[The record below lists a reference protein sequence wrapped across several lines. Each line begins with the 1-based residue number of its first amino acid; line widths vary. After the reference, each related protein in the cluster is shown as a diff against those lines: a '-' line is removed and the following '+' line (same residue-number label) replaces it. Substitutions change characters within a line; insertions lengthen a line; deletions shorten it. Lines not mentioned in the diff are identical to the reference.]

1 MDDRRARFNALYRSN
16 GDPWG
21 FTVRPYEQMKYD
33 VTLAAL
39 PSPRYARALE
49 VGCSIGVLSEKLA
62 ARCDRFLGVDV
73 SDEAIRMARRRCRLA
88 RNASFSVV
96 EVPRQ
101 WPHAEYD
108 LIVLSEI
115 LYFLTAVEVADLA
128 RLVARDLER
137 NGDCVLVNWL
147 GHTDTTLTGERAACL
162 FTESLRAERSLWTYS
177 SQSRPDFRLD
187 VLTAC

>member
-39 PSPRYARALE
+39 PRLRYARALE

-62 ARCDRFLGVDV
+62 SRCARFLGVDV
-73 SDEAIRMARRRCRLA
+73 SDEAIGMARRRCRSS
-88 RNASFSVV
+88 RNASFNVT

-115 LYFLTAVEVADLA
+115 LYFLTAAEVANVA

-147 GHTDTTLTGERAACL
+147 GHTDTTLTGEEAAGL
-162 FTESLRAERSLWTYS
+162 FTEFLMAERSWWTCS
-177 SQSRPDFRLD
+177 SQVRPEYRVD
-187 VLTAC
+187 VLTAR